1 MTLTQSSDRTNDDS
15 SKYLVEFLA
24 AGRAAVNRY
33 CWWLV
38 RPSALSWDRNSLAS
52 RVALCRSAGPKSTLP
67 PASAVGYSQSR
78 SIPSKTPAA
87 APAPPACSGQPP
99 VGRSPLMNVLMQA
112 VTNACRRSL
121 VAATLLNQ
129 VDFVQPPSEISIFR
143 WGYLALSLR
152 SWLKLPKRCWLGSAV
167 ESATPSTESVVP
179 AGRWKSAHGSRMPQ
193 PTAPVALSK
202 VGTPNAYWMTLSLSA
217 GMSLTKYPRP

>member
-99 VGRSPLMNVLMQA
+99 VGRSPLMNVSMQDFA
-112 VTNACRRSL
+112 NFSREAGVNATSEKYFER
-121 VAATLLNQ
+121 
-129 VDFVQPPSEISIFR
+129 VQPPTEIRIFR
-143 WGYLALSLR
+143 FGCAALSLR
-152 SWLKLPKRCWLGSAV
+152 SWLKFPNRCWFGF
-167 ESATPSTESVVP
+167 E
-179 AGRWKSAHGSRMPQ
+179 
-193 PTAPVALSK
+193 
-202 VGTPNAYWMTLSLSA
+202 
-217 GMSLTKYPRP
+217 